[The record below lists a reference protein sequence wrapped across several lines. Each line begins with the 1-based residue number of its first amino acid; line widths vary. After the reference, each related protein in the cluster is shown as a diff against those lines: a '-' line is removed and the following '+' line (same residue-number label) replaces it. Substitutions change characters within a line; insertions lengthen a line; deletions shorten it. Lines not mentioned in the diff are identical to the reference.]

1 VFYCQL
7 PTTEGLVFERF
18 SDAARRTVVLA
29 QEQARLLR
37 HDYIGTEHLLLG
49 LLDEDNTAARIL
61 REMEVPPAEVR
72 QRVIEVVGKGRK
84 RARGHIPL
92 TPRAK
97 RSLELAA
104 EQSRGAG
111 HEQVGPEH
119 LLHGM
124 LAQADGVGVAILES
138 LGVDRDLL
146 RQRLS
151 TAGGPADRPEGG
163 DRVPDA
169 TLRAEAALGAAG
181 AEPSSSR
188 PDPALRIE
196 SYVARPEVVS
206 SLLRDLPEWFGIDEA
221 IEEYVARSAQLPT
234 YTAVLDG
241 EPVGVLVLEH
251 HSDRVA
257 ELYVVAAARRLHRR
271 GIGRALVD
279 AAERDL
285 TRAGTTYVQVKT
297 LGASH
302 PSPEYAATRR
312 FYEALGYQG
321 LEEYPAGT
329 LWPGNPCL
337 VMVKHLGCSA

>member
-1 VFYCQL
+1 
-7 PTTEGLVFERF
+7 VFERF
-18 SDAARRTVVLA
+18 GDAARRTVVLA

-49 LLDEDNTAARIL
+49 LLDEDNAAARIL
-61 REMEVPPAEVR
+61 EEMQVRPGEVR
-72 QRVIEVVGKGRK
+72 QRVVEVVGKGRK
-84 RARGHIPL
+84 RARGHIPF
-92 TPRAK
+92 TSRAK

-104 EQSRGAG
+104 ERSRSVDDG
-111 HEQVGPEH
+111 QVGPEH

-124 LAQADGVGVAILES
+124 LAQTDGVGVAILES
-138 LGVDRDLL
+138 LGVDLVLL

-151 TAGGPADRPEGG
+151 ATGGPADRPEGG

-169 TLRAEAALGAAG
+169 TLRAEATLAAAG
-181 AEPSSSR
+181 SEPPSSR

-196 SYVARPEVVS
+196 REGSRPEVVDA
-206 SLLRDLPEWFGIDEA
+206 LLRELPEWFGIDEA
-221 IEEYVARSAQLPT
+221 IEAYVARSAQLPT

-251 HSDRVA
+251 HSDRVT
-257 ELYVVAAARRLHRR
+257 ELYVLATARRLHRR
-271 GIGRALVD
+271 GIGRALIE

-285 TRAGTTYVQVKT
+285 VRAGTAYVQVKT
-297 LGASH
+297 LGTSH
-302 PSPEYAATRR
+302 PSPEYVATRR
-312 FYEALGYQG
+312 FYEALDYQG
-321 LEEYPAGT
+321 LEEYPADT

>member
-1 VFYCQL
+1 
-7 PTTEGLVFERF
+7 
-18 SDAARRTVVLA
+18 VV
-29 QEQARLLR
+29 
-37 HDYIGTEHLLLG
+37 
-49 LLDEDNTAARIL
+49 
-61 REMEVPPAEVR
+61 
-72 QRVIEVVGKGRK
+72 EVVGKGR
-84 RARGHIPL
+84 RQPRGHIPF

-119 LLHGM
+119 LLLGL
-124 LAQADGVGVAILES
+124 LAQADGVGVTILES
-138 LGVDRDLL
+138 LGVDLVLL
-146 RQRLS
+146 RQRLGAS
-151 TAGGPADRPEGG
+151 HGPADRPEGG
-163 DRVPDA
+163 DRVPHA
-169 TLRAEAALGAAG
+169 VLRVEASLTAAG
-181 AEPSSSR
+181 AEPPSSR

-196 SYVARPEVVS
+196 REVPRPEVVVA
-206 SLLRDLPEWFGIDEA
+206 LLRELPEWFGIDEA
-221 IEEYVARSAQLPT
+221 IEEYVTRSAQLPS

-241 EPVGVLVLEH
+241 EPVGVLVLEQ

-257 ELYVVAAARRLHRR
+257 ELYVLATARRLHRR
-271 GIGRALVD
+271 GIGRALVA

-285 TRAGTTYVQVKT
+285 ARGGTTYVQVKT

-321 LEEYPAGT
+321 PEEYPADT